1 MSIKMIITEKE
12 EKVYSLSDGWLLKA
26 LLMVSSQVTLMSG
39 ELQQPQSC
47 GNNHTKFYSKKI
59 LV

>member
-26 LLMVSSQVTLMSG
+26 LLMVSLQVALMSG
-39 ELQQPQSC
+39 ELQQPES
-47 GNNHTKFYSKKI
+47 
-59 LV
+59 